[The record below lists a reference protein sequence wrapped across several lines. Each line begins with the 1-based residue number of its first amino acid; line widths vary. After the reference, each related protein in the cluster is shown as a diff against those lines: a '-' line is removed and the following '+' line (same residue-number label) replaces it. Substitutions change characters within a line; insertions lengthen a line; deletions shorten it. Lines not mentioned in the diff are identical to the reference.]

1 MDILRFCINTLN
13 EIRVSG
19 KDDLSKMLGVIG
31 TLEALVKEAEKQEK
45 KEEKEDGR

>member
-19 KDDLSKMLGVIG
+19 KEDLSRMLGVIG
-31 TLEALVKEAEKQEK
+31 TLEALIKEAEKQQ
-45 KEEKEDGR
+45 KEENTDGR

>member
-1 MDILRFCINTLN
+1 MEILRFCINTLN

-31 TLEALVKEAEKQEK
+31 TLEALVKEAEKQ
-45 KEEKEDGR
+45 KEEENTDGR

>member
-1 MDILRFCINTLN
+1 MEILRFCINTLN

-31 TLEALVKEAEKQEK
+31 TLEALVKESEKQ
-45 KEEKEDGR
+45 KEEENTDGR